1 MSRLPVVAVVGRPNV
16 GKSTLVNRIVGGR
29 PAVVEEMPGVTRDRR
44 EFTADWTGRSFL
56 VVDTGGWEIRPGAPF
71 VDEIREQAEAAV
83 ATADAVIFVTDATT
97 GMTDDDQSVIRI
109 LRAAEVPVFLA
120 ANKVDAPSHERLVDD
135 LWALGLGQPYAVS
148 AFHGLGIGDLLDAV
162 VDALPAS
169 PRHAAADDI
178 PSLAIIGRPN
188 VGKSTLLN
196 QLLGEDRVIV
206 SDRPGTTRDPIDA
219 VVELAG
225 ATYRLID
232 TAGIRRKP
240 QITEDADFYAVLR
253 AREVL
258 ERADVAMLVIDAT
271 EGVTHQDQRIA
282 DEVVVAG
289 VGMVVVINKWD
300 LVDDEARKRIESDLP
315 DRFGFVSWAP
325 VVRISA
331 LTGSRTGRLPAAIEV
346 VLENRQRRIGTGT
359 LNRLVTE
366 WTNAHLPPTRKGRR
380 ARLRYVVQA
389 GVAPPTF
396 IVFVS
401 GGELGDDYLRF
412 LEGKLRGVEDFTGTP
427 VHIFTRSREQAR

>member
-1 MSRLPVVAVVGRPNV
+1 MPRLPIVAVVGRPNV

-83 ATADAVIFVTDATT
+83 ATADAVIFVTDVTT
-97 GMTDDDQSVIRI
+97 VIGDDDQQVVRI
-109 LRAAEVPVFLA
+109 LRAADVPVFLA
-120 ANKVDAPSHERLVDD
+120 ANKVDDPSRERLVDD
-135 LWALGLGQPYAVS
+135 LWGLGLGQPFPVS

-162 VDALPAS
+162 VAALPDA
-169 PRHAAADDI
+169 PRPAAPDEV
-178 PSLAIIGRPN
+178 PNLAIIGRPN

-196 QLLGEDRVIV
+196 QLLGEQRVIV

-219 VVELAG
+219 LVDLEDV
-225 ATYRLID
+225 TYRLID

-258 ERADVAMLVIDAT
+258 ARADVALLVIDAT
-271 EGVTHQDQRIA
+271 DGVTHQDQRIA
-282 DEVVVAG
+282 DEVVEAG
-289 VGMVVVINKWD
+289 TGLVVVVNKWD
-300 LVDDEARKRIESDLP
+300 LVDDDTRRRIETDLP
-315 DRFGFVSWAP
+315 DRFRFVAWAP
-325 VVRISA
+325 IVRISA
-331 LTGSRTGRLPAAIEV
+331 LTGARTGRLPKAIHT
-346 VLENRQRRIGTGT
+346 VLENRQRRIPTAA
-359 LNRLVTE
+359 LNRLVSE

-380 ARLRYVVQA
+380 ARLRYAVQA

-412 LEGKLRGVEDFTGTP
+412 LEGKVRGVEDFTGTP
-427 VHIFTRSREQAR
+427 VHIFTKAREK